1 MWGLFCNVQSNT
13 FEYNKVQLN
22 TFECINQ
29 QPRCCSC
36 FTFALSLRSALPA
49 VADGRRP
56 RHPAQ
61 YLARQKGGIP
71 IGVRETLRRLMAD
84 IATTRRRLSIT
95 PWEVLG
101 GK

>member
-29 QPRCCSC
+29 QLRCRPRY
-36 FTFALSLRSALPA
+36 TFALSLKSTLPA
-49 VADGRRP
+49 VVDGRRP
-56 RHPAQ
+56 QHPAQ

-71 IGVRETLRRLMAD
+71 IGVREAFRRPVAD
-84 IATTRRRLSIT
+84 IATTRRRLSFT